1 MRAEKENKLNL
12 ARLRTS
18 RSKEKLEIRS
28 CEIVAFT
35 STGKPSWRQL
45 RLKKPNHEITMTS
58 KSVTKK

>member
-35 STGKPSWRQL
+35 STGKPS
-45 RLKKPNHEITMTS
+45 
-58 KSVTKK
+58 